1 MNYLSAVL
9 REEEAQLA
17 KKVLLEYEEK
27 LRNVELIENSE
38 KTDNFTFRKRLKE
51 ESEKHT
57 HILTLDH

>member
-27 LRNVELIENSE
+27 LRNVELIDGRRIQKKQTILRSENV
-38 KTDNFTFRKRLKE
+38 
-51 ESEKHT
+51 
-57 HILTLDH
+57 